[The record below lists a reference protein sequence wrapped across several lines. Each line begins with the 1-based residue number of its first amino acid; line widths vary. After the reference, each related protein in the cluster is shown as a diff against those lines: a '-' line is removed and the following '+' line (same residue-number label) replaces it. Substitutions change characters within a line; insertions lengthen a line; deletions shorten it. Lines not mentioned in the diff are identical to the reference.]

1 MRHARIGVVING
13 LHGANLLRAR
23 HAHVAGATKVIIA
36 SVWCAAANVVATSSA
51 RYLRRRGFEHQRT
64 YIKCAPLNGYVA
76 GASALLFSSAT
87 RNTTAEE
94 EGNAVLL
101 SSTMK
106 FICLALGALQR

>member
-64 YIKCAPLNGYVA
+64 YIKCATLNGYVA
-76 GASALLFSSAT
+76 GASALLFSLRRGT
-87 RNTTAEE
+87 P
-94 EGNAVLL
+94 
-101 SSTMK
+101 
-106 FICLALGALQR
+106 QRRKKGMPCCSRRL